1 MPASKDVYGQF
12 YNHAQLDGQHFADTN
27 QKRFDDVVMVEI
39 FIKGS
44 TKASIS
50 KKVFDKNNDP
60 IVLNMEGETY
70 LDWFPKAYKAFIREA
85 GTEVDGTPLRN
96 LAGIGPGQIMNLQA
110 MGINTVEDIAELNDS
125 VVVGEPG
132 MLDLRKKAQAYFA
145 VMNPEIAEKEKALQE
160 AEQERKD
167 EEIRAMREEVQQMK
181 TALANATIIESTKK
195 PRKRRKR
202 NPETGQLE

>member
-1 MPASKDVYGQF
+1 
-12 YNHAQLDGQHFADTN
+12 
-27 QKRFDDVVMVEI
+27 
-39 FIKGS
+39 
-44 TKASIS
+44 
-50 KKVFDKNNDP
+50 
-60 IVLNMEGETY
+60 
-70 LDWFPKAYKAFIREA
+70 
-85 GTEVDGTPLRN
+85 
-96 LAGIGPGQIMNLQA
+96 
-110 MGINTVEDIAELNDS
+110 
-125 VVVGEPG
+125 

-167 EEIRAMREEVQQMK
+167 EQIRAMREEVRQMK